1 LSSQCALTNSMTHRS
16 KRQGLLR
23 LAMSFKANFDLKNT
37 LAVTFALVWAIGQLG
52 QVFGGEKMFF
62 LDGLMLVIV
71 SLFIVTRRNLSVEK
85 DVSFVVL
92 LFVMTASFLLNIFDK
107 DQSQIITA
115 MAYLARISVIF
126 AMYFVVIKNDKK
138 LLKEGI
144 SLGLFVFLILSAAG
158 YLFFPDARVLK
169 LLGYDDH
176 YYRAIGTLLDPN
188 LSAVIYIW
196 AFYWF
201 SQFKDKTRF
210 LSLLALCLLG
220 LSFSRSA
227 YLAFALSLILV
238 VIRNRN
244 IKPIGW
250 LLALLVIVLI
260 APKPFGEGVN
270 LARTYSIDSRISN
283 TKENIKL
290 SPTKFVLGKGFNFVS
305 GELYGD
311 KYTNRSSG
319 VDNSYLFLW
328 MTTGILGILAFGH
341 MITRNYRYVTSSE
354 WSLGAFGALL
364 THSVFNNSLFQLHI
378 LLLAVISLGYLR
390 VIFHNK

>member
-1 LSSQCALTNSMTHRS
+1 
-16 KRQGLLR
+16 
-23 LAMSFKANFDLKNT
+23 MSFKANFDLKNT